1 MLKISYTL
9 WQKNKNR
16 GDDTFWC
23 RVRERG
29 VSPLDVNLHTSNKSK
44 AEAFLLLRKQELEL
58 YNARLLAGEP
68 ADASKILRRGMP
80 QIAQKG
86 TSEAPVLLRVCLDS
100 WERDL
105 RRRGFSGKTVVMYCK
120 SVGYIVKDLSQPI
133 TSLTAE
139 TVRRQMTEH
148 DQLRC
153 STRRS
158 YFVAYREFLRYLV
171 KNYGL
176 DMSVVEEVPK
186 IRQVRSDRPYWTM
199 QQAASII
206 NHVSCNSKTVED
218 CYKAWFWF
226 LLTTG
231 ARQGEASAV
240 EWSDI
245 VDGVVT
251 FRAST
256 TKGNKERRVPIEWR
270 VLDMINRLPHVSKL
284 VFANLAPSQ
293 AGRFAVLSRAVRKA
307 GVPWGGL
314 HTWRHTS
321 SAYLYSRT
329 SDIKA
334 TAEMLG
340 HSPAVALQYYQA
352 SRTPDQ
358 LRQMVDTAY
367 QDEMMIPDAMD
378 RLIEDGLI

>member
-1 MLKISYTL
+1 MQTLKISLCVYK
-9 WQKNKNR
+9 KNPNR
-16 GDDTFWC
+16 PNSSYYARMRSDGRTVDIA
-23 RVRERG
+23 
-29 VSPLDVNLHTSNKSK
+29 LHTKDRAI
-44 AEAFLLLRKQELEL
+44 AESWVSLRRDEIRR
-58 YNARLLAGEP
+58 YNNYVLVGERPP
-68 ADASKILRRGMP
+68 ADLLQHLPLSQQKQP
-80 QIAQKG
+80 QK
-86 TSEAPVLLRVCLDS
+86 TRLTVLECCDS

-105 RRRGFSGKTVVMYCK
+105 RRRGFSERTVVMYCK
-120 SVGYIVKDLSQPI
+120 SVSYVVKDMCQPI

-158 YFVAYREFLRYLV
+158 YFVAYREFLRYCV
-171 KNYGL
+171 KHYGL
-176 DMSVVEEVPK
+176 SMEAVEEVPK

-231 ARQGEASAV
+231 ARQGEAAAV

-256 TKGNKERRVPIEWR
+256 TKGHKERRVPIEWR
-270 VLDMINRLPHVSKL
+270 VLDMINKLPHVSKL

-314 HTWRHTS
+314 HSFRH
-321 SAYLYSRT
+321 SASMYLYAHT

-334 TAEMLG
+334 TADMLG
-340 HSPAVALQYYQA
+340 HSATTAIQFYQA
-352 SRTPDQ
+352 SRQADE
-358 LRQMVDTAY
+358 LRHVIDSAFS
-367 QDEMMIPDAMD
+367 DEMLIPDAMD